1 MKIIKYALIENGEVA
16 YEGTENELRIKLNK
30 PSLSLS
36 NYCGV
41 NYRVDGRYRVKK
53 VGVVDTKIT
62 KNRKP
67 KVTKEEKIMD
77 YLKSHLEKY
86 GNTVFAKSNPETY
99 LDLLKKDG
107 IKCKARKVA
116 DTGGKRKTYYYIFEV
131 VNGTKQGCKS
141 V

>member
-1 MKIIKYALIENGEVA
+1 MKVNRYALIENDKVA
-16 YEGTENELRIKLNK
+16 YEGTEMELREMFNTPFI
-30 PSLSLS
+30 SFSS
-36 NYCGV
+36 YVTGE
-41 NYRVDGRYRVKK
+41 YRFKRKYIVKK
-53 VGVVDTKIT
+53 IGEVEVEIK
-62 KNRKP
+62 KLRKP
-67 KVTKEEKIMD
+67 KPKKEVEIMD

-86 GNTVFAKSNPETY
+86 GNTVFTKSNPETY

-131 VNGTKQGCKS
+131 VNGTKQGRKS